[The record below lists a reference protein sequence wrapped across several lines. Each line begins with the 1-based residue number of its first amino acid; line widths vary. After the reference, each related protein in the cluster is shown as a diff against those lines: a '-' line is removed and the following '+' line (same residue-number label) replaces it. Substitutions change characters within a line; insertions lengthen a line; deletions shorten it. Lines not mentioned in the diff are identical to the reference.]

1 MRSQVENFNL
11 KDSLF
16 TQEIRTEDFSKDTAN
31 PLSHQVM
38 ASSNFFSSTQTVAP
52 IGNMML
58 SLVPRRETETKIDID
73 SLQTSFEYI
82 HVEWKQ
88 SFLKLEATNLLT
100 SYNCLEECWL

>member
-1 MRSQVENFNL
+1 
-11 KDSLF
+11 
-16 TQEIRTEDFSKDTAN
+16 
-31 PLSHQVM
+31 M

-100 SYNCLEECWL
+100 SNNCLEECWL